1 MRTGSH
7 QSTFSPPFY
16 LQISQNIILLCF
28 LKCPDQGWLAGFY
41 PCNRL
46 TRQSPMNPIG
56 QLLINCCAIREA
68 RSTSL
73 EDVHACRYTKSTC
86 IIYPRLPSHNNLST
100 ELFQTPLHL
109 SLRPSTLPRHQARTL
124 LHRGLCSLQVLTTRK
139 SCLTLSSNIPT
150 RASKR
155 NPKNKL

>member
-1 MRTGSH
+1 MRTGNHS
-7 QSTFSPPFY
+7 STFSPLFY
-16 LQISQNIILLCF
+16 LQVSKNITLLCF
-28 LKCPDQGWLAGFY
+28 LKYPDQAWLAGLY
-41 PCNRL
+41 PRNRI
-46 TRQSPMNPIG
+46 TRKSSMNPIG

-100 ELFQTPLHL
+100 EPFQTLLHL

-124 LHRGLCSLQVLTTRK
+124 LHRGLCSLQVLTGRK

-155 NPKNKL
+155 NSKNKL